1 MLVDGCQHCGTE
13 LPQLLD
19 MGHFLP
25 LELEEGQ
32 LKLTE
37 S

>member
-13 LPQLLD
+13 LPQLLN
-19 MGHFLP
+19 MGRFLP

-32 LKLTE
+32 LKLTV